1 MTTAIGKA
9 LILFGL
15 LLVALGLVLTVLPS
29 LRIGRLPGDVL
40 IRKENWSVYLP
51 ITTCILLSVI
61 LSLLL
66 WIVTFL
72 RR

>member
-1 MTTAIGKA
+1 MIADMGKA

-15 LLVALGLVLTVLPS
+15 LLVALGFILTLSTS
-29 LRIGRLPGDVL
+29 LQIGRLPGDVL
-40 IRKENWSVYLP
+40 IRKENWSIHLP

-61 LSLLL
+61 LSLLM
-66 WIVTFL
+66 WVVTFL